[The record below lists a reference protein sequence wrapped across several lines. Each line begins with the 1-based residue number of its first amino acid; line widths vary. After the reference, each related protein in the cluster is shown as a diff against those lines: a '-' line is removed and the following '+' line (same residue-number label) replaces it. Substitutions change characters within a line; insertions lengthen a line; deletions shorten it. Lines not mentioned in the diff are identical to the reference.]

1 MFDLGDEENG
11 SVVFDLNSNYYQLN
25 KNLFVQY
32 RDYIR
37 QEMDNTGI
45 YWDYND
51 QKAVC
56 ECRCS
61 SLSIYDLELNIALG
75 DNQYN
80 IPAQTFVTE
89 TGKQVNHLCIIDIY

>member
-1 MFDLGDEENG
+1 MFDLGDEKNG

-51 QKAVC
+51 
-56 ECRCS
+56 
-61 SLSIYDLELNIALG
+61 
-75 DNQYN
+75 
-80 IPAQTFVTE
+80 
-89 TGKQVNHLCIIDIY
+89 